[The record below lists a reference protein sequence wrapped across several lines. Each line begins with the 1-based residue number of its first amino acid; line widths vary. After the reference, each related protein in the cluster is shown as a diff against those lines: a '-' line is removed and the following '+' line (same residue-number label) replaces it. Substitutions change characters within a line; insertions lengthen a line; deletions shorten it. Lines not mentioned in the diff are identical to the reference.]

1 MRSNGPIMLAL
12 PAFRGMT
19 RKLILV
25 ALAGFFVMNLLAI
38 LPGTVGPTIAANLL
52 LIPQLALRG
61 RVWQFVTYS
70 FLSAGLLNTA
80 FALLSLWF
88 CGSMLEDE
96 RGGPWLLEYFLA
108 SAVGGGVLASLLTL
122 AHLPGMGGGSA
133 VYGLW
138 PVLLALLLA
147 FAHSNPDAELML
159 FFVLRMKAKYLVAIF
174 VLFYLAVALFSHD
187 PFSAVAALCVAL
199 CGFLFLRFAPRRGL
213 QYATSE
219 GWFGIRNAYYR
230 AKRRR
235 AAKKFTV
242 YMRKQGK
249 DVNLDSS
256 GRYIGL
262 DDERKDPNDKR
273 WMN

>member
-1 MRSNGPIMLAL
+1 
-12 PAFRGMT
+12 
-19 RKLILV
+19 
-25 ALAGFFVMNLLAI
+25 
-38 LPGTVGPTIAANLL
+38 
-52 LIPQLALRG
+52 
-61 RVWQFVTYS
+61 
-70 FLSAGLLNTA
+70 
-80 FALLSLWF
+80 
-88 CGSMLEDE
+88 
-96 RGGPWLLEYFLA
+96 
-108 SAVGGGVLASLLTL
+108 
-122 AHLPGMGGGSA
+122 
-133 VYGLW
+133 
-138 PVLLALLLA
+138 
-147 FAHSNPDAELML
+147 
-159 FFVLRMKAKYLVAIF
+159 MKAKYLVAIF